1 MTESISFFVPGIPA
15 PGGSKRGIYNAKLG
29 RTLIFENN
37 PEKNRNWRA
46 SVALAAS
53 EAMKGREPFNG
64 PIALYVTFVMPR
76 PKSHFN
82 SKGVLKDSAPDMH
95 TKKPDLLKITRSTED
110 AMTGIVW
117 KDDALIFWEQMRKY
131 YGHALADFPGHCG
144 AKIEVSEILE

>member
-53 EAMKGREPFNG
+53 EAMKGKTR
-64 PIALYVTFVMPR
+64 LPR
-76 PKSHFN
+76 PISLQVAFMMARPKAHVN
-82 SKGVLKDSAPDMH
+82 PKGVVKPSAPMFH
-95 TKKPDLLKITRSTED
+95 LKEPELLKLARS
-110 AMTGIVW
+110 
-117 KDDALIFWEQMRKY
+117 
-131 YGHALADFPGHCG
+131 
-144 AKIEVSEILE
+144 

>member
-1 MTESISFFVPGIPA
+1 MTDSISFFVPGIPA

-53 EAMKGREPFNG
+53 EAMKGKTPLTG
-64 PIALYVTFVMPR
+64 PISLEVAFMMAR

-82 SKGVLKDSAPDMH
+82 SKGVLKPSAPMCH
-95 TKKPDLLKITRSTED
+95 VKKPDLLKLARSTED

-117 KDDALIFWEQMRKY
+117 QDDALICWERLSNR
-131 YGHALADFPGHCG
+131 YGFPG
-144 AKIEVSEILE
+144 